1 MKQQS
6 PPRWLERALALL
18 LSPRDRETIPGDLLE
33 EYRDEQAPRLGAL
46 GANLW
51 YLRQSISFLSIRS
64 TGGPPMKAALTWIS
78 LVTAVTG
85 IWLAVMENILK
96 HAGYGGRTAVAALI
110 VVEALATV
118 IFLMLH
124 GGAVF
129 RIIVVAGAA
138 GIGVLGISAIMRNV
152 TGRHFEGFVLIAGSL
167 FIAQAVMT
175 FAVVLRG
182 HHPTTL

>member
-1 MKQQS
+1 MS
-6 PPRWLERALALL
+6 RRRVSA
-18 LSPRDRETIPGDLLE
+18 R
-33 EYRDEQAPRLGAL
+33 L

-78 LVTAVTG
+78 LATAVTG
-85 IWLAVMENILK
+85 IWLAVMENILR

-118 IFLMLH
+118 MFLILD

-129 RIIVVAGAA
+129 RVIVLAGAA
-138 GIGVLGISAIMRNV
+138 GIRALGISAITRNV
-152 TGRHFEGFVLIAGSL
+152 
-167 FIAQAVMT
+167 
-175 FAVVLRG
+175 
-182 HHPTTL
+182 